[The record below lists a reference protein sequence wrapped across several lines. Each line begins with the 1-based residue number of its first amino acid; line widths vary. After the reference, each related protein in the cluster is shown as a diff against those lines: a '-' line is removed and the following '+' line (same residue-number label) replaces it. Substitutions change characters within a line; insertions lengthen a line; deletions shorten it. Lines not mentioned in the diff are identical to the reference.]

1 MLVETKKK
9 KINDLSKIEELI
21 KNDHFACAS
30 YYE

>member
-1 MLVETKKK
+1 MLVETKK
-9 KINDLSKIEELI
+9 IQNDLSKIEELL